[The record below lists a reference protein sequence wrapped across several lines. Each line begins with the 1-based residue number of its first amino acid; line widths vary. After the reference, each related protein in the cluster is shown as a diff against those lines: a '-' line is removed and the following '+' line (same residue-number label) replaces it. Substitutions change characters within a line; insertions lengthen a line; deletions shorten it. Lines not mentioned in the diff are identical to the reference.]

1 MKNLKLE
8 LFNFKKNLSLD
19 QEEISVIVEGHMNA
33 CNTASEK
40 GIIASLNE
48 RLKPYTYDKDVRTLL
63 ESLNDDM
70 KNFELLYELKN
81 LYNVLNSKNGG
92 ELYRQPIN
100 VLLQTINLESD
111 QDRMSKV
118 LNELAVYD
126 WVPEIKLFV
135 HNLTKSPEK
144 RTNLLSG
151 GKGESI
157 YTIVESVE
165 DGHIALVKDAWF
177 LLSES
182 VIEKTLLE
190 NHIKDEADLK
200 SMRMLET
207 AMKYASVTED
217 RVNFRISEYLTIG
230 LSVAKK
236 GKVYIN
242 DDEMNDET
250 TLESL
255 FNSPI
260 VPIVNKN
267 FYPIL
272 LEVSQNLDKF
282 VELDVVKRV
291 NNLINP
297 YLECFAFNYKNATFL
312 YRCDERYGNS
322 FFKYESALELV
333 NEVRNELN
341 YDLTYF
347 YENKLGKELIVK
359 RKLEDKEREVTLKL
373 EDVCYNIEKLKGSIK
388 MIGESEV
395 LTTALK
401 NLEKR
406 KTVLDAELAGVKEL
420 QYKEMYLNN
429 RELYIELVVS
439 KAQGRLTRNA
449 QKMLELLAKKTIK
462 KMRYWSNDDKLDCYQ
477 SGLLYVFQNWYNFNE
492 EKSVN
497 AFAYF
502 TEIFKR
508 GIAKGYNDLYKKKG
522 DNEHQIRLIS
532 IEGSNDGMG
541 LHSL

>member
-8 LFNFKKNLSLD
+8 LFNFKKNLSLEQD
-19 QEEISVIVEGHMNA
+19 EISTIVEGHMNA

-40 GIIASLNE
+40 TIVNSLNE
-48 RLKPYTYDKDVRTLL
+48 RLKPYTYDKSVKSLL
-63 ESLNDDM
+63 EGLNDDM

-81 LYNVLNSKNGG
+81 LYNVLNTKNSG

-100 VLLQTINLESD
+100 VLLQTINLETD

-118 LNELAVYD
+118 LNELSVYD

-135 HNLTKSPEK
+135 HNLTKSPEQK
-144 RTNLLSG
+144 SNLLSG

-157 YTIVESVE
+157 FTIVESVE
-165 DGHIALVKDAWF
+165 EGHIALVKDSWF

-182 VIEKTLLE
+182 VIEKTLVE
-190 NHIKDEADLK
+190 NHVKDEETLR
-200 SMRMLET
+200 SLRMLET

-217 RVNFRISEYLTIG
+217 RVNFKISEYLTIG
-230 LSVAKK
+230 LSVGKK
-236 GKVYIN
+236 GKVFIN

-260 VPIVNKN
+260 IPIVNKN

-272 LEVSQNLDKF
+272 LEVSSNLDKF

-297 YLECFAFNYKNATFL
+297 HLECFAFNYKNTTFL

-359 RKLEDKEREVTLKL
+359 RRLEDKEREITLKL
-373 EDVCYNIEKLKGSIK
+373 EDVNFNIDKLKGSIK
-388 MIGESEV
+388 MVGESEV
-395 LTTALK
+395 LSTALN

-406 KTVLDAELAGVKEL
+406 KSVLDS
-420 QYKEMYLNN
+420 
-429 RELYIELVVS
+429 ELY
-439 KAQGRLTRNA
+439 A
-449 QKMLELLAKKTIK
+449 IK
-462 KMRYWSNDDKLDCYQ
+462 ETQYNERIKL
-477 SGLLYVFQNWYNFNE
+477 
-492 EKSVN
+492 
-497 AFAYF
+497 
-502 TEIFKR
+502 
-508 GIAKGYNDLYKKKG
+508 
-522 DNEHQIRLIS
+522 
-532 IEGSNDGMG
+532 
-541 LHSL
+541 

>member
-8 LFNFKKNLSLD
+8 LFNFKKNLSLEQD
-19 QEEISVIVEGHMNA
+19 EISVIVEGHMNA
-33 CNTASEK
+33 CNEASEK
-40 GIIASLNE
+40 AIVLSLNE
-48 RLKPYTYDKDVRTLL
+48 RLKPYTYDKTVKGLL

-70 KNFELLYELKN
+70 KTYELVYELKN
-81 LYNVLNSKNGG
+81 LYNVLNSKNQG

-100 VLLQTINLESD
+100 VLLQTINLETD

-135 HNLTKSPEK
+135 HNLTKSPEQK
-144 RTNLLSG
+144 TNLLSG

-157 YTIVESVE
+157 FTIVESVE
-165 DGHIALVKDAWF
+165 DGHIALVKDSWF
-177 LLSES
+177 LLAEN
-182 VIEKTLLE
+182 VVEKTLLE
-190 NHIKDEADLK
+190 NHIKDANDLK
-200 SMRMLET
+200 TMRMLET
-207 AMKYASVTED
+207 AMRYANISED

-236 GKVYIN
+236 GKVFVN
-242 DDEMNDET
+242 DDEMNEET

-260 VPIVNKN
+260 IPIVNKN

-272 LEVSQNLDKF
+272 LEVSSNLDKF

-297 YLECFAFNYKNATFL
+297 YLECFAFNYKSATFL

-347 YENKLGKELIVK
+347 FENKLGKELIVK
-359 RKLEDKEREVTLKL
+359 RKLEDKEREITLKL
-373 EDVCYNIEKLKGSIK
+373 EDVNFNIDKLKGSIK

-395 LTTALK
+395 LTTALS

-406 KTVLDAELAGVKEL
+406 KTSLDSELNGVKEL
-420 QYKEMYLNN
+420 QYKE
-429 RELYIELVVS
+429 RVRS
-439 KAQGRLTRNA
+439 
-449 QKMLELLAKKTIK
+449 
-462 KMRYWSNDDKLDCYQ
+462 
-477 SGLLYVFQNWYNFNE
+477 
-492 EKSVN
+492 
-497 AFAYF
+497 
-502 TEIFKR
+502 
-508 GIAKGYNDLYKKKG
+508 
-522 DNEHQIRLIS
+522 
-532 IEGSNDGMG
+532 
-541 LHSL
+541 

>member
-8 LFNFKKNLSLD
+8 LFNFKKNLSLE
-19 QEEISVIVEGHMNA
+19 QEEVSVIVEGHMNA
-33 CNTASEK
+33 CNQASEK
-40 GIIASLNE
+40 TIILSLNE
-48 RLKPYTYDKDVRTLL
+48 RLKAYTYDKEVKSLL
-63 ESLNDDM
+63 ENLNDDM
-70 KNFELLYELKN
+70 KNHELIYELKN
-81 LYNVLNSKNGG
+81 LYSVLNTKNGG

-100 VLLQTINLESD
+100 VLLQTINLETD

-118 LNELAVYD
+118 LNELSVYD

-135 HNLTKSPEK
+135 HNLTKSPEQ

-157 YTIVESVE
+157 FTIVEQVE
-165 DGHIALVKDAWF
+165 EGHIALVQDSWF
-177 LLSES
+177 ILSENL
-182 VIEKTLLE
+182 IEKTLLE
-190 NHIKDEADLK
+190 NHIKDAEDLK

-207 AMKYASVTED
+207 AMKYANISED
-217 RVNFRISEYLTIG
+217 RVNFKISEYLTIG
-230 LSVAKK
+230 LGVGKK
-236 GKVYIN
+236 AGMYIN
-242 DDEMNDET
+242 DDEMNEET

-272 LEVSQNLDKF
+272 LEVNKNLDKF

-297 YLECFAFNYKNATFL
+297 YLECFAFNYKNATYL

-347 YENKLGKELIVK
+347 FENRLSKEMIVK
-359 RKLEDKEREVTLKL
+359 RKLEDKEREITLKL
-373 EDVCYNIEKLKGSIK
+373 EDVNFNIEKLNGSIK

-395 LTTALK
+395 LTTALN
-401 NLEKR
+401 NLDKR
-406 KTVLDAELAGVKEL
+406 KTSLDLELSAIKEL
-420 QYKEMYLNN
+420 QYKE
-429 RELYIELVVS
+429 RVR
-439 KAQGRLTRNA
+439 K
-449 QKMLELLAKKTIK
+449 
-462 KMRYWSNDDKLDCYQ
+462 
-477 SGLLYVFQNWYNFNE
+477 
-492 EKSVN
+492 
-497 AFAYF
+497 
-502 TEIFKR
+502 
-508 GIAKGYNDLYKKKG
+508 
-522 DNEHQIRLIS
+522 
-532 IEGSNDGMG
+532 
-541 LHSL
+541 

>member
-19 QEEISVIVEGHMNA
+19 QEEVSVIVEGHMNA
-33 CNTASEK
+33 CNEASEK
-40 GIIASLNE
+40 AIILSLNE
-48 RLKPYTYDKDVRTLL
+48 RLKAYTYDKEVRSLL
-63 ESLNDDM
+63 ENLNDDM
-70 KNFELLYELKN
+70 RNNELLYELKN
-81 LYNVLNSKNGG
+81 LYNVLNTKNGG

-135 HNLTKSPEK
+135 HNLTKSPEQK
-144 RTNLLSG
+144 SNLLSG

-157 YTIVESVE
+157 FTIVEQVE
-165 DGHIALVKDAWF
+165 DGHIALVKDSWF
-177 LLSES
+177 ILSENL
-182 VIEKTLLE
+182 IEKTLLE
-190 NHIKDEADLK
+190 NHVKDAEDLK

-207 AMKYASVTED
+207 AMKYANITED
-217 RVNFRISEYLTIG
+217 RVNFRVSEYLTIG
-230 LSVAKK
+230 LGVGKK
-236 GKVYIN
+236 AGIYIN
-242 DDEMNDET
+242 DDEMNEET

-272 LEVSQNLDKF
+272 LEVNKNLDKF

-297 YLECFAFNYKNATFL
+297 YLECFAFNYKKATYL

-347 YENKLGKELIVK
+347 FENRLSKEMVVK
-359 RKLEDKEREVTLKL
+359 RKLEDKEREITLKL
-373 EDVCYNIEKLKGSIK
+373 EDVNFNIDKLKGSIK

-395 LTTALK
+395 LATALN

-406 KTVLDAELAGVKEL
+406 KNVLDAELNGVKEL
-420 QYKEMYLNN
+420 QYNE
-429 RELYIELVVS
+429 RV
-439 KAQGRLTRNA
+439 
-449 QKMLELLAKKTIK
+449 
-462 KMRYWSNDDKLDCYQ
+462 KL
-477 SGLLYVFQNWYNFNE
+477 
-492 EKSVN
+492 
-497 AFAYF
+497 
-502 TEIFKR
+502 
-508 GIAKGYNDLYKKKG
+508 
-522 DNEHQIRLIS
+522 
-532 IEGSNDGMG
+532 
-541 LHSL
+541 